1 MKTKQE
7 LLAEGR
13 EVAERLRL
21 TGANDQLKRKI
32 EDLINA
38 PAAAQHGGAM
48 LKLANLLDA
57 VAAAE
62 PVPTVA
68 SAGMGAKGKAK

>member
-1 MKTKQE
+1 MKTKPE
-7 LLAEGR
+7 LLAAGR
-13 EVAERLRL
+13 EAAERLRL

-48 LKLANLLDA
+48 LKLQNLLNL
-57 VAAAE
+57 VEAA
-62 PVPTVA
+62 
-68 SAGMGAKGKAK
+68 K